1 MQYFYRAHVTPEK
14 VLAFAGKFFL
24 GKAFQAGP
32 KGDSKSTYTDARGA
46 VEVSV
51 EIEGGHYTRV
61 TAATRDVGESE
72 IDKVAKRF
80 LAELHAIEEPQHS
93 VRGAY

>member
-1 MQYFYRAHVTPEK
+1 MQYFYRAHSTPEK

-24 GKAFQAGP
+24 GRNFTAAG
-32 KGDSKSTYTDARGA
+32 GGEGRASYTDSRGA
-46 VEVSV
+46 IEIGVET
-51 EIEGGHYTRV
+51 EGGHYTRV
-61 TAATRDVGESE
+61 TIATRDVGESE

-80 LAELHAIEEPQHS
+80 LAELHAVEEPGHA

>member
-1 MQYFYRAHVTPEK
+1 MRYFHRVHSTPEA
-14 VLAFAGKFFL
+14 VLAFAQSFFGGRGL
-24 GKAFQAGP
+24 TGGAS
-32 KGDSKSTYTDARGA
+32 GDAATYRDATG
-46 VEVSV
+46 EVSVRV

-61 TAATRDVGESE
+61 TVGTKDLGESE

-80 LAELHAIEEPQHS
+80 LTELHRQEEPAHV

>member
-14 VLAFAGKFFL
+14 VLAFAGKYFL

-32 KGDSKSTYTDARGA
+32 KAESKATYTGARGA
-46 VEVSV
+46 VEIAV
-51 EIEGGHYTRV
+51 EGEGGHYTRV
-61 TAATRDVGESE
+61 TAGTRDVGESE

-80 LAELHAIEEPQHS
+80 LAELHTMEEPQHV
-93 VRGAY
+93 VRGGY